1 LAFHL
6 VEILTFFLVTQI
18 FSFLA
23 TPVSSGFYP
32 LVSVSQA
39 IDFKELLK
47 LIDPH
52 TYFLRREESDWDRA
66 FHLYSSLIFCRSLFS

>member
-1 LAFHL
+1 MS
-6 VEILTFFLVTQI
+6 
-18 FSFLA
+18 FSICCSDLPFA
-23 TPVSSGFYP
+23 EN
-32 LVSVSQA
+32 A